1 LFYSRY
7 LGQGSPRGIAS
18 MLLGMAAFVVSDSLM
33 KLASSGLPTGQL
45 IFLRGVL
52 AALIV
57 LALAGAS
64 GLLVHLPRVLERTV
78 LTRSLFDLIAS
89 FLYLIALFHLPIG
102 NITAINMASPLAITA
117 VAALLFKADVGWRRW
132 TAIAIGF
139 LGVLMVVQ
147 PSAEG
152 FNAYSGFAVG
162 AVVFVV
168 ARDLTTRRIPS
179 AVPSVI
185 VTLANTL
192 VVTTGAF
199 AYSLV
204 EGWAIPTTIALL
216 QLVGTAITVVMGY
229 LLIVDAF
236 RHGEVAVVG
245 PFRYTALIW
254 ALLAGYLIWNEKPN
268 LLAICGIFVIVGS
281 GLYVL
286 HRERVRRAPI
296 AARTEPAP

>member
-1 LFYSRY
+1 
-7 LGQGSPRGIAS
+7 
-18 MLLGMAAFVVSDSLM
+18 MLLGMAAFVVTDALM
-33 KLASSGLPTGQL
+33 KLTSSDLPTGQL
-45 IFLRGVL
+45 IFLRGMM

-57 LALAGAS
+57 LALVAGS
-64 GLLVHLPRVLERTV
+64 GMLIHLPRILERTV
-78 LTRSLFDLIAS
+78 IARSLFDLVAS

-117 VAALLFKADVGWRRW
+117 VAAVLLKADVGWRRW

-147 PSAEG
+147 PSAQG
-152 FNAYSGFAVG
+152 FNAYSGFAIG

-192 VVTTGAF
+192 FVTAGAF
-199 AYSLV
+199 IYSMF
-204 EGWAIPTTIALL
+204 EGWAIPTSASLL
-216 QLVGTAITVVMGY
+216 QVVGTAIFVVVGY

-268 LLAICGIFVIVGS
+268 LLAFCGIFVIVGS

-286 HRERVRRAPI
+286 HREKVRRTPI
-296 AARTEPAP
+296 AVSTEPAP